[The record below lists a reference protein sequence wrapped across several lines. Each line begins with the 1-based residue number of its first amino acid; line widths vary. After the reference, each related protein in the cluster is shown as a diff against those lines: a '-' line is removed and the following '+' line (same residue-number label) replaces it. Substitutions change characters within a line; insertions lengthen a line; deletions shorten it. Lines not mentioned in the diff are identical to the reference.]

1 MKTTSMIEIASLILT
16 LTLTSCFSYS
26 SSQRGRTPYTTSV
39 SQQYRS
45 TPNTTTTTRSM
56 TY

>member
-1 MKTTSMIEIASLILT
+1 MKTTSMIGIASLILT

-26 SSQRGRTPYTTSV
+26 GTQSGRAPYTTTV
-39 SQQYRS
+39 SQQSRS

>member
-1 MKTTSMIEIASLILT
+1 MKTTSMIGIASLILT

-26 SSQRGRTPYTTSV
+26 STQRGHPYTTSV
-39 SQQYRS
+39 SQQTRS